1 MKKKPSNDLPNKL
14 TPLECFNS
22 QFNGLNL
29 TVLNFI
35 AFDFY

>member
-1 MKKKPSNDLPNKL
+1 MKKNLDNDLPNIS

-29 TVLNFI
+29 TVLNFL
-35 AFDFY
+35 AFDFH